1 MIKKILFLFVFA
13 VAFCSLVSAQG
24 NKSLL
29 ITKNSGEI
37 QQVAIDLNSKITFEK
52 KSMLVNNTNGETP
65 FITTEIQSV
74 KITDDSPILNGIENN
89 HIGSELKIFYNTSD
103 KNIYISGISTEIAT
117 AYIFNITGSL
127 IMKKEISDNGRIDL
141 NTLTRGI
148 YIIKVEDNVTK
159 FNKQ

>member
-89 HIGSELKIFYNTSD
+89 HIVSELQLFYITFD
-103 KNIYISGISTEIAT
+103 KT
-117 AYIFNITGSL
+117 
-127 IMKKEISDNGRIDL
+127 
-141 NTLTRGI
+141 I
-148 YIIKVEDNVTK
+148 YIICISI
-159 FNKQ
+159 